1 MLFGSRSKSNPL
13 NATNR
18 MATKAHL
25 KILKKGAAV
34 WNQWRQDKPHIEP
47 DLSNEN
53 IFKLGLGTTNF
64 SGMDFTHVNFHRTY
78 LHVFDLSSADFKNAN
93 LSEANLTSSD
103 LSNADLRE
111 ANLRGTVF
119 RFSDLSGANLS
130 GVDLTQGKFEDA
142 NLSEANLSEADLRAV
157 DLREMDLSGA
167 IFTRANL
174 SGANLNG
181 ANLTRANLSE
191 ANLSNMDLRGV
202 DLRTANLGK
211 TNLSGANLGA
221 VDLRE
226 ANLNG
231 ANLTK
236 ANLSATNL
244 SGANLREA
252 SLRGANLFNTALIR
266 ANLSGVDISGASL
279 SGTNLA
285 EANIN
290 GVNLSGVDFST
301 VDLSRVDFTGVDLSR
316 ADLRKANLKGANLSE
331 VDLNGRNLSD
341 TDLREADLRK
351 ANLCEA
357 NLNRANLE
365 GADITGAH
373 LYRTTK
379 YDWRIEG
386 IKCDYIFCDTEA
398 KIPLPKDRDFRP
410 GEFERLFKQLPTIEL
425 VLESGVT
432 PLDAFVMDQVVQAI
446 NEKRPELELKL
457 DSFHSGGQPHAV
469 FTVPRREY
477 CDEHLRDEIK
487 AAYETH
493 IVKVKRSTVSLK
505 DALSV
510 RYGGPELRKSR
521 RFERLETVTIE
532 KPESELLG
540 SAQLNNF
547 SAEGMMLRSGFA
559 IRPGELINIRFE
571 KPLYASGSQVVASKV
586 VWCRDLEAHGE
597 TVSRFGIGIGLA
609 QLLQFPEE

>member
-1 MLFGSRSKSNPL
+1 
-13 NATNR
+13 

-25 KILKKGAAV
+25 KMLKKGVAT

-64 SGMDFTHVNFHRTY
+64 SRMDFTHVNFHRTY

-119 RFSDLSGANLS
+119 RFSDLSGANL
-130 GVDLTQGKFEDA
+130 
-142 NLSEANLSEADLRAV
+142 
-157 DLREMDLSGA
+157 
-167 IFTRANL
+167 
-174 SGANLNG
+174 NG

-202 DLRTANLGK
+202 DLRTANLVK
-211 TNLSGANLGA
+211 TNLSRANLGA
-221 VDLRE
+221 VDLSE
-226 ANLNG
+226 ANLKG
-231 ANLTK
+231 AKLTK

-252 SLRGANLFNTALIR
+252 SLRGANLINTALIR

-301 VDLSRVDFTGVDLSR
+301 VDFSRVDFTGVDLSR

-341 TDLREADLRK
+341 ADLREADLRK

-398 KIPLPKDRDFRP
+398 KIPFPKDRDFRP

-493 IVKVKRSTVSLK
+493 IVKLKRSTVSLK
-505 DALSV
+505 DALTV

-540 SAQLNNF
+540 SALLNNF

-571 KPLYASGSQVVASKV
+571 KPLYASGSHVVASKV